1 MLSGNLEL
9 FALADVLRFVARSG
23 ATGAVNI
30 YRQSEGGRILL
41 AEGEV
46 VGASVEAF
54 EPTDADGVIEA
65 GLRLM
70 EGGGGDFALDIEAVE
85 GPVHFSVE
93 DFLKTLGRRRG
104 EWRKIVAAI
113 GSLDE
118 PLVLAPVVPDGASE
132 ITLSALEWQVAVS
145 ADGQRSLREIAHEA
159 STSDFAVAQAVLAM
173 SNAGLLALAGQAPAP
188 VDVEDDADE
197 SEDEPAEDEFD
208 FNAEAEEADE
218 AEEESSDAEE
228 PSETASQDEDLDP
241 AVLLRELGEQQQA
254 PPRARRLT
262 AASRHEQAIRLRSR

>member
-30 YRQSEGGRILL
+30 YRSSEGGRLLL
-41 AEGEV
+41 AEGEI
-46 VGASVEAF
+46 VGASVESF
-54 EPTDADGVIEA
+54 EASDADGVIEA

-85 GPVHFSVE
+85 GPVRLSVE
-93 DFLKTLGRRRG
+93 DFLKTIARRRA

-118 PLVLAPVVPDGASE
+118 PLVLSPQVPEGTAE

-145 ADGQRSLREIAHEA
+145 ADGQRSLRDIAHEA
-159 STSDFAVAQAVLAM
+159 GTSDFAVATAVLAM
-173 SNAGLLALAGQAPAP
+173 SNAGLLGLAGQHGAPEAA
-188 VDVEDDADE
+188 DADE
-197 SEDEPAEDEFD
+197 EPQPADEEVSDEADEFAFGSQNDEEGEDEP
-208 FNAEAEEADE
+208 EAEGSND
-218 AEEESSDAEE
+218 
-228 PSETASQDEDLDP
+228 DEDLDP
-241 AVLLRELGEQQQA
+241 AVLLRELGDQKPA
-254 PPRARRLT
+254 APRARRLT
-262 AASRHEQAIRLRSR
+262 PASRHDQAIRLRSR

>member
-30 YRQSEGGRILL
+30 YRPSEGGRILL
-41 AEGEV
+41 AEGAV
-46 VGASVEAF
+46 VGASVETF
-54 EPTDADGVIEA
+54 DPTDADGVVEA

-70 EGGGGDFALDIEAVE
+70 DGGGGDFALDIEPVE
-85 GPVHFSVE
+85 GPVQLSVE
-93 DFLKTLGRRRG
+93 DFLKTLARRRG

-118 PLVLAPVVPDGASE
+118 PLVLTPVVPDGAAE

-159 STSDFAVAQAVLAM
+159 SSSDFAVAQAVLAM
-173 SNAGLLALAGQAPAP
+173 SNAGLLSLHGQTAVESQS
-188 VDVEDDADE
+188 VDEDEDEAEVADDQYEVEADIEADAEDESADADE
-197 SEDEPAEDEFD
+197 EPEEE
-208 FNAEAEEADE
+208 AEA
-218 AEEESSDAEE
+218 S
-228 PSETASQDEDLDP
+228 DEDLDP
-241 AVLLRELGEQQQA
+241 AVLLRELGDQQPA
-254 PPRARRLT
+254 APRARRLT
-262 AASRHEQAIRLRSR
+262 AASRHDQAIRLRSR